1 MRAQDKRTGPHLTVS
16 DTSEAIAFYTDVFD
30 AVAIQRECLLDGHVV
45 HAELAV
51 GGHRLTVSEWWEA
64 GDPSVAANRDEV
76 LTIERTDPESVL
88 RRAVAAGAHV
98 EPPAAPSHPVT
109 LRDPAGLCWTVVGPQ
124 RTG

>member
-1 MRAQDKRTGPHLTVS
+1 MRAQDQRTGPHLTVS

-51 GGHRLTVSEWWEA
+51 GGHRLIVSEWWEA

-88 RRAVAAGAHV
+88 RRAGRSRRCPGSGSAA
-98 EPPAAPSHPVT
+98 AARRSARWPC
-109 LRDPAGLCWTVVGPQ
+109 RDRGP
-124 RTG
+124 